1 MADTNRVI
9 NATLSKYVK
18 SLESEWPEALPL
30 FSRVFERGNV
40 AYGQGGLDQR
50 WQVEKSQNPNWETF
64 NNFQQL
70 TLNATDAT
78 TQLTL
83 EYGQYRSTDF
93 LPKRE
98 ILQNQ
103 GSAERI
109 YALEESKVRY
119 LMDSA
124 RDDLGN
130 DCHNGAGG
138 KEIVGM
144 QTALPDT
151 NFTSKTYGGVAFTG
165 NSWHQPTQVDGDGFA
180 NSDFQT
186 DALRAIETA
195 KLGAS
200 HGKMKSYPDSMLTTQ
215 AVYTIVSA
223 LHTSNERYRA
233 ETNRKLGG
241 TGLMVHDMEMVW
253 DRDAK
258 ASTIY
263 GLSMENIS
271 LHFMTDSIFHFER
284 EVTKSPAGILYYLE
298 CWPLLKFKSTRN
310 FFTIHNAA

>member
-18 SLESEWPEALPL
+18 SLEPEWPEALPL

-40 AYGQGGLDQR
+40 SYNQGGLDQN
-50 WQVEKSQNPNWETF
+50 WQVETAQNGNWETF

-70 TLNATDAT
+70 TLNATDNT
-78 TQLTL
+78 TRLTL

-103 GSAERI
+103 SDPERI
-109 YALEESKVRY
+109 YSLEESKVKS

-124 RDDLGN
+124 RDDFGQ

-165 NSWHQPTQVDGDGFA
+165 NTWHQPTQTNGDGFA
-180 NSDFQT
+180 NSTFST

-195 KLGAS
+195 KLGSS
-200 HGKMKSYPDSMLTTQ
+200 HGKSKSYPDLMLTTQ
-215 AVYTIVSA
+215 AVYIIVAA
-223 LHTSNERYRA
+223 LHTSNERYKA
-233 ETNRKLGG
+233 ETMRKIGG

-258 ASTIY
+258 AAVIY
-263 GLSMENIS
+263 GLSLENIS

-298 CWPLLKFKSTRN
+298 CWPLLKFKSLRN
-310 FFTIHNAA
+310 FFTIHGAD

>member
-9 NATLSKYVK
+9 NATLSKYQK
-18 SLESEWPEALPL
+18 SLEPEWPEALPL
-30 FSRVFERGNV
+30 FSRIFERGNV
-40 AYGQGGLDQR
+40 SYNQGGLDQR
-50 WQVEKSQNPNWETF
+50 WQVETAQNPNWETF
-64 NNFQQL
+64 NNFEQL
-70 TLNATDAT
+70 TLKATDNT
-78 TQLTL
+78 VQLTL

-103 GSAERI
+103 SDPERI
-109 YALEESKVRY
+109 YALEESKVKS
-119 LMDSA
+119 LMDGA
-124 RDDLGN
+124 RDDFGQ

-138 KEIVGM
+138 KEVVGM

-151 NFTSKTYGGVAFTG
+151 NFTSKNYGGIAFTG
-165 NSWHQPTQVDGDGFA
+165 NTWHQCTQTNGDGFT
-180 NSDFQT
+180 NSNFQT

-200 HGKMKSYPDSMLTTQ
+200 HGKQKSYPDMMLTTQ
-215 AVYTIVSA
+215 NVHMIVAA
-223 LHTSNERYRA
+223 LHTSNERYKA
-233 ETNRKLGG
+233 ETTRKMGG
-241 TGLMVHDMEMVW
+241 TGLMVHDMELVW

-258 ASTIY
+258 ADTIY
-263 GLSMENIS
+263 GLSLENIS

-298 CWPLLKFKSTRN
+298 CWPLLKFKSLRN
-310 FFTIHNAA
+310 FFTIHNAS